1 MTNEEYL
8 LQKIQ
13 ELEEENRRLKGEA
26 PEHKTK
32 RAKQPKGKATRA
44 LTKEEYQEFIELMK
58 EGRPG
63 CGFRGNPAV
72 AMALSVEAST
82 GLRIS
87 DVLQLKPSSIVHY
100 DGEWHFSNVIEKKTG
115 KPRDFVVQEYVA
127 DKIRL
132 YCNDNGIGPDDL
144 IFPFKE
150 RNVQARIQTVA
161 DFMGLSNIS
170 THSFRKLFATS
181 IYENNGKDI
190 NLVRLVMQ
198 HSSVATTQ
206 KYLGIDKEQ
215 INSAIRNHHVAF

>member
-8 LQKIQ
+8 LQKIK
-13 ELEEENRRLKGEA
+13 ELEEENRRLKGEK
-26 PEHKTK
+26 PGKTK
-32 RAKQPKGKATRA
+32 REKQAKGKACRA
-44 LTKEEYQEFIELMK
+44 LTDEEYKEFIKLMK

-87 DVLQLKPSSIVHY
+87 DVLQLKPSSIEQY
-100 DGEWHFSNVIEKKTG
+100 DGEWHFSGVIEKKTG

-132 YCNDNGIGPDDL
+132 YCNDNGIKGDEL

-150 RNVQARIQTVA
+150 RNVQARIQAVA
-161 DFMGLSNIS
+161 DFLGLRNVS
-170 THSFRKLFATS
+170 THSFRKYFATR
-181 IYENNGKDI
+181 IYNENGRDI
-190 NLVRLVMQ
+190 ELVRQVMQ
-198 HSSVATTQ
+198 HASIDTTQ
-206 KYLGIDKEQ
+206 KYLGVAKERV
-215 INSAIRNHHVAF
+215 NDAIRNHHVEF